1 MNFKIKI
8 PLTDKEAD
16 ISFQKD
22 LQSQYQKMIS
32 QYGSSF
38 KQASQLTNLPIQVLY
53 SFAMVESRGT
63 HNRASGEVIVTG
75 GEKSTG
81 IMQISPNM
89 FFEVY
94 LKEIK
99 DGRIS
104 DELKRFVRKY
114 VDIDFD
120 AQKPYTSATDI
131 QRQKVFNALKNIP
144 FNILASSI
152 VLRRLLEESAN
163 QDMTMRLDKA
173 IVKYNVGMYS
183 KPTRTDEYKSGDTT
197 ALLRVV
203 PSITKDYITNIVG
216 KNGAMYFFIKNNIS

>member
-1 MNFKIKI
+1 MEFKILI
-8 PLTDKEAD
+8 PLTNVGAD
-16 ISFQKD
+16 ETFQKE
-22 LQSQYQKMIS
+22 LVTEVPRMIN
-32 QYGSSF
+32 QYGKYF
-38 KQASQLTNLPIQVLY
+38 DVASRLTNIPIQVLY
-53 SFAMVESRGT
+53 SFAMVESRGN
-63 HNRASGEVIVTG
+63 HNTTNGNVIVTG
-75 GEKSTG
+75 NERSTG

-104 DELKRFVRKY
+104 DALKSYVRKY

-120 AQKPYTSATDI
+120 RIQKYATATPTQFEI
-131 QRQKVFNALKNIP
+131 VSNALKTIQ
-144 FNILASSI
+144 FNILASAI

-163 QDMTMRLDKA
+163 KDMTMRMDKV

-183 KPTRTDEYKSGDTT
+183 QPTRTNEYKSGDTT

-203 PSITKDYITNIVG
+203 PSVTKKYITNIVG
-216 KNGAMYFFIKNNIS
+216 KNGVMYYLIKNNIG

>member
-1 MNFKIKI
+1 MEFKILI
-8 PLTDKEAD
+8 PLTNVGAD
-16 ISFQKD
+16 ETFQKE
-22 LQSQYQKMIS
+22 LVTEVPRMIN
-32 QYGSSF
+32 QYGKYF
-38 KQASQLTNLPIQVLY
+38 DIASRLTNIPIQVLY
-53 SFAMVESRGT
+53 SFAMVESRGN
-63 HNRASGEVIVTG
+63 HNTTNGNVVVTG
-75 GEKSTG
+75 SERSTG

-104 DELKRFVRKY
+104 NALKSYVRKY

-120 AQKPYTSATDI
+120 RIQKYATPTPTQFEI
-131 QRQKVFNALKNIP
+131 VANALKTIQ
-144 FNILASSI
+144 FNILASAI

-163 QDMTMRLDKA
+163 KDMTMRMDKA

-183 KPTRTDEYKSGDTT
+183 QPTRTSEYKSGDTT

-203 PSITKDYITNIVG
+203 PSVTKNYITNIVG
-216 KNGAMYFFIKNNIS
+216 KNGVMYYLIKNNIG

>member
-1 MNFKIKI
+1 MEFKILI
-8 PLTDKEAD
+8 PLTNVGAD
-16 ISFQKD
+16 ETFQKE
-22 LQSQYQKMIS
+22 LVTEVPRMIN
-32 QYGSSF
+32 QYGKYF
-38 KQASQLTNLPIQVLY
+38 DVASRLTNIPIQVLY
-53 SFAMVESRGT
+53 SFAMVESRGN
-63 HNRASGEVIVTG
+63 HNTTNGNVIVTG
-75 GEKSTG
+75 NERSTG

-104 DELKRFVRKY
+104 DALKSYVRKY

-120 AQKPYTSATDI
+120 RLQKYATATPTQFEI
-131 QRQKVFNALKNIP
+131 VSNALKTIQ
-144 FNILASSI
+144 FNILASAI

-163 QDMTMRLDKA
+163 KDMTMRMDKV

-183 KPTRTDEYKSGDTT
+183 QPTRTNEYKSGDTT

-203 PSITKDYITNIVG
+203 PSVTKKYITNIVG
-216 KNGAMYFFIKNNIS
+216 KNGVMYYLIKNNIG